1 MNEKIGIKV
10 SIVTIIVNAVLA
22 IFKLIA
28 GIIGKSSA
36 MISDSVHSFSDVFS
50 TIIVIIGLV
59 LARKKSDESHPY
71 GHERFENVAGIILA
85 FCLLVT
91 GVLIGV
97 EGINNLI
104 AHDYV
109 VPSKF
114 VLGVAVISI
123 AVKEWMYHYTIKVA
137 KKINSDALKA
147 DAWHHRS
154 DALSSVGS
162 LIGIAGTIMGLW
174 YFDIAACII
183 IALLIIK
190 VSIDIFKE
198 AISKMID
205 KSCDDETVDQIKN
218 LVFET
223 VGVLGIDELKTRIFG
238 NKIYI
243 DLEITAD
250 RNLSFEK
257 AHEIAHDVHDKIED
271 TISSVKHC
279 MVHVNPK

>member
-50 TIIVIIGLV
+50 TIIVIIGLII
-59 LARKKSDESHPY
+59 ARKKSDDDHPY

-91 GVLIGV
+91 GVLIEV

-162 LIGIAGTIMGLW
+162 LVGIAGTIMGLW

-205 KSCDDETVDQIKN
+205 KSCDDETVDQIKS

-223 VGVLGIDELKTRIFG
+223 DGVLGIDELKTRIFG

-250 RNLSFEK
+250 RNLTFEK

>member
-50 TIIVIIGLV
+50 TIIVIIGLII
-59 LARKKSDESHPY
+59 ARKKSDDDHPY

-162 LIGIAGTIMGLW
+162 LVGIAGTIMGLW

-205 KSCDDETVDQIKN
+205 KSCDDETVDQIKS

-223 VGVLGIDELKTRIFG
+223 DGVLGIDELKTRIFG

-250 RNLSFEK
+250 RNLTFEK

>member
-223 VGVLGIDELKTRIFG
+223 DGVLGIDELKTRIFG

>member
-50 TIIVIIGLV
+50 TIIVIIGLII
-59 LARKKSDESHPY
+59 ARKKSDESHPY

-123 AVKEWMYHYTIKVA
+123 AVKEWMYHYTIKAA

-223 VGVLGIDELKTRIFG
+223 DGVLGIDELKTRIFG

-250 RNLSFEK
+250 RNLTFEK

>member
-50 TIIVIIGLV
+50 TIIVIIGLII
-59 LARKKSDESHPY
+59 ARKKSDDDHPY

-97 EGINNLI
+97 EGINNLMD
-104 AHDYV
+104 HNYV

-123 AVKEWMYHYTIKVA
+123 AVKEWMYHYTIKAA

-190 VSIDIFKE
+190 VAVDIFKE

-205 KSCDDETVDQIKN
+205 KSCDDEIVDQIKN

-223 VGVLGIDELKTRIFG
+223 DGVLGIDELKTRIFG

>member
-36 MISDSVHSFSDVFS
+36 MISDSIHSFSDVFS
-50 TIIVIIGLV
+50 TIIVIIGLIF
-59 LARKKSDESHPY
+59 ARKKSDSSHPY
-71 GHERFENVAGIILA
+71 GHERLENVAGIILA

-223 VGVLGIDELKTRIFG
+223 DGVLGIDELKTRIFG

-271 TISSVKHC
+271 RITSVKHC

>member
-104 AHDYV
+104 SHDYV

-123 AVKEWMYHYTIKVA
+123 AVKEWMYHYTIKAA

-223 VGVLGIDELKTRIFG
+223 DGVLGIDELKTRIFG

-250 RNLSFEK
+250 RNLTFEK